1 MIARDVS
8 EALARARTAGEALR
22 ARPADQVLDLLA
34 AAVDRLADPSSAI
47 RTALADELPEATGFS
62 PETVRQG
69 LTRALG
75 AWSGDTLRDLVE
87 RELGRDAFQGRG
99 PRAVGGFATT
109 ATLLAGALPMPTLL
123 DLLAPL
129 VLRSPVL
136 AKPSQHDPIT
146 AGRFRRDLA
155 DADPELGAA
164 VEIVA
169 FPSDDADCVAALLEA
184 DCVLAT
190 GSDATVTA
198 VTARVAPPRRVVTH
212 GHKLSIAAV
221 GLQAEPDVAGRIA
234 RDVAL
239 WDQLG
244 CLSPIAVYA
253 VGGAELAEALA
264 DALAEAEAHCPRGR
278 VPPEAANA
286 AVSEADQA
294 RMRGARVWAD
304 TAGRFTVV
312 READTHWRPAPL
324 HRFVRVH
331 PVPDIASLIDA
342 LRPLGPF
349 LAGAALEGFGPA
361 TRELSLACA
370 GLGASRICAPGRMQE
385 PPLSWCRGN
394 RGVLTP
400 LARFTDLD

>member
-8 EALARARTAGEALR
+8 EALARVRTAGEALR
-22 ARPADQVLDLLA
+22 ARPADQVLDALA
-34 AAVDRLADPSSAI
+34 AAVDRLADPGSAI
-47 RTALADELPEATGFS
+47 RKGLEDELPEATGFS
-62 PETVRQG
+62 PETVREG

-75 AWSGDTLRDLVE
+75 AWSGDALRDLVE

-99 PRAVGGFATT
+99 PRAVGGFPTT
-109 ATLLAGALPMPTLL
+109 ATILAGALPMPTLL

-146 AGRFRRDLA
+146 AVRFRRDLA
-155 DADPELGAA
+155 NLDPELGAA

-184 DCVLAT
+184 DCVLVT
-190 GSDATVTA
+190 GSDATVRA
-198 VTARVAPPRRVVTH
+198 VSARVTPPRRLVTH

-221 GLQAEPDVAGRIA
+221 GPDAEPDVAERIA

-244 CLSPIAVYA
+244 CLSPLAVYA
-253 VGGAELAEALA
+253 VGGAQFAEALA
-264 DALAEAEAHCPRGR
+264 DALAEAEARCPRGR
-278 VPPEAANA
+278 VPAEAANA

-312 READTHWRPAPL
+312 QEIDTHWRPAPL

-331 PVPDIASLIDA
+331 PVPDIPSLVDT
-342 LRPLGPF
+342 LRPIGPF
-349 LAGAALEGFGPA
+349 LAGAALEGFGTA
-361 TRELSLACA
+361 TRRLSTACA
-370 GLGASRICAPGRMQE
+370 ELGASRTCAPGRMQE

-400 LARFTDLD
+400 LARLTDLN

>member
-8 EALARARTAGEALR
+8 QALARARKAGEALR
-22 ARPADQVLDLLA
+22 ARPADRVLDTLA
-34 AAVDRLADPSSAI
+34 AAVERLADPRSAI

-62 PETVRQG
+62 PETVREG
-69 LTRALG
+69 LNRALG
-75 AWSGDTLRDLVE
+75 AWSGDALRDLVE
-87 RELGRDAFQGRG
+87 RELGRDAFQGKG

-109 ATLLAGALPMPTLL
+109 AAILAGALPMPTLL

-129 VLRSPVL
+129 VLRSPVV
-136 AKPSQHDPIT
+136 AKPSQHDPVT
-146 AGRFRRDLA
+146 AVRFQRDLA

-164 VEIVA
+164 IEIVA
-169 FPSDDADCVAALLEA
+169 FPGDDADCVAALVEA
-184 DCVLAT
+184 DCVLVT
-190 GSDATVTA
+190 GSDATVGEVSA
-198 VTARVAPPRRVVTH
+198 CVAPPRRVVRH

-221 GLQAEPDVAGRIA
+221 GPHAESDVAARIA
-234 RDVAL
+234 QDVAL

-244 CLSPIAVYA
+244 CLSPVAVYA
-253 VGGAELAEALA
+253 VGGVELAEALA
-264 DALAEAEAHCPRGR
+264 DALAEAEARCPRGR

-294 RMRGARVWAD
+294 HMRGARVWGD
-304 TAGRFTVV
+304 SAGRFTVV

-331 PVPDIASLIDA
+331 PVPDIASLVDA